1 MLGAAAAAAAA
12 AEAAAAALFASFAA
26 AAAQPSTDASDD
38 DDDDEPPL
46 PPLALPLPRC
56 DSLGNAKVGGRGS
69 GGRRDEREA
78 VAVAGP
84 PPRGVTTTFSADDA
98 FSSSVVA
105 AAAFAEGTKSD
116 LLPFLSSHRTSAAEG
131 AGRPRFPGD
140 EGGVTATA
148 HGSSGAQAAGPPF
161 VGVFGAEG
169 KFFSLQIFSRAKEK

>member
-1 MLGAAAAAAAA
+1 MSGAVGWQWWCGGARRALSALSSACARAGLAAAI
-12 AEAAAAALFASFAA
+12 L
-26 AAAQPSTDASDD
+26 
-38 DDDDEPPL
+38 
-46 PPLALPLPRC
+46 
-56 DSLGNAKVGGRGS
+56 LGS
-69 GGRRDEREA
+69 A

-161 VGVFGAEG
+161 VGVLGAEG
-169 KFFSLQIFSRAKEK
+169 IFFPQIFSRAKEK